1 MAFCRFRSV
10 ASCVLLLVILLC
22 ILSPSASLAFGALGP
37 SMEHEQVQSSALVSC
52 AAAAI
57 LTRAGRENGYCCCA
71 QRYCTRGGNKHER
84 ERKKK
89 MYALGREVM
98 MMETVELE
106 MSFDFTH
113 SKKKEGYLSLCG
125 ALHAFSTT
133 HAVYM
138 RGSVLLGLSKSAR
151 GADPEDSQK
160 KKKNRET
167 HTDTYTETHTKQY
180 PRSIYRLA
188 FATRS
193 SSSFFLMA

>member
-1 MAFCRFRSV
+1 M
-10 ASCVLLLVILLC
+10 
-22 ILSPSASLAFGALGP
+22 
-37 SMEHEQVQSSALVSC
+37 
-52 AAAAI
+52 
-57 LTRAGRENGYCCCA
+57 
-71 QRYCTRGGNKHER
+71 
-84 ERKKK
+84 
-89 MYALGREVM
+89 M